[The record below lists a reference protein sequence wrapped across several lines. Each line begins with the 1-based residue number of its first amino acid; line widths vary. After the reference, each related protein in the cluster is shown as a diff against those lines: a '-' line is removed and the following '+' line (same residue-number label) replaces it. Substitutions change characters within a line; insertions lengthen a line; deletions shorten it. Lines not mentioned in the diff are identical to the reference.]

1 MKSLKIKKEVFEM
14 SKQWLKQLL
23 IYITKV
29 YNISELIKR
38 AKDSRIKPQIPTK
51 AVFFTV
57 LIGFLFRM
65 KSFNKLSHWLK
76 SKRLNK
82 LIPRKFRLPYIDTIR
97 RSLSG
102 WDMSE
107 QKRIHQ
113 AVIEKSRRNKVFRK
127 GTIGGFTVV
136 AFDGVEVFES
146 IHKCCGECLTRVIDG
161 VTHYFHR
168 FVVCMTVG
176 SDPHIIFGAE
186 LLHPREDRSEKK
198 EGELTGGK
206 RLLKNLH
213 EQYHHFADIVV
224 TDALY
229 MNKPWIEMVLS
240 CGMDAVIRVKDER
253 LTIVQDAL
261 GLFSKRKA
269 DMIWTINPCQ
279 SKIKRSKNKE
289 KKMTV
294 SVWDEETL
302 EWNGLRLRF
311 LRFIEEIE
319 ETTYVGKDGTRRV
332 MHREIWV
339 SSTAGQ
345 HVTPQVIWEIAH
357 KRWDIENNGFHEL
370 KGSWHIDHCFEHNAV
385 ALEAIVYMCILAFN
399 LFQLYIF
406 RCVHD
411 FRKKNITQESVVEDM
426 LFEAVI
432 GAKPMPEIISTA

>member
-1 MKSLKIKKEVFEM
+1 M

-23 IYITKV
+23 TYISKV
-29 YNISELIKR
+29 YNIGELMKR
-38 AKDSRIKPQIPTK
+38 VKDSRKKPQIPTQV
-51 AVFFTV
+51 VFFTV
-57 LIGFLFRM
+57 FMGFLFRM
-65 KSFNKLSHWLK
+65 KSFNKLNHWIK
-76 SKRLNK
+76 AKRLNK
-82 LIPRKFRLPYIDTIR
+82 LISRKVRLPYIDTIR

-107 QKRIHQ
+107 QKRVHK
-113 AVIEKSRRNKVFRK
+113 AVIEKCRRNKTFRK
-127 GTIGGFTVV
+127 GTIGGLIVV
-136 AFDGVEVFES
+136 AIDGVEVFES

-186 LLHPREDRSEKK
+186 LLRPREDKSDKK

-206 RLLKNLH
+206 RLLKILH
-213 EQYHHFADIVV
+213 QEYNHFADIVV
-224 TDALY
+224 ADALY

-240 CGMDAVIRVKDER
+240 CGMDAVIRVKEER

-269 DMIWTINPCQ
+269 DISWTIDPFQ

-289 KKMTV
+289 KKWTI
-294 SVWDEETL
+294 SVWDEENF

-311 LRFIEEIE
+311 LRFTEEVE
-319 ETTYVGKDGTRRV
+319 ETNYVGKDGTRRII
-332 MHREIWV
+332 HREMWI
-339 SSTAGQ
+339 STTAGK
-345 HVTPQVIWEIAH
+345 HITPQVIWEIAH

-385 ALEAIVYMCILAFN
+385 AVEAIFYICIMAFN
-399 LFQLYIF
+399 LFQLFIF
-406 RCVHD
+406 RRVHN

-432 GAKPMPEIISTA
+432 GAKPMPPIISTA